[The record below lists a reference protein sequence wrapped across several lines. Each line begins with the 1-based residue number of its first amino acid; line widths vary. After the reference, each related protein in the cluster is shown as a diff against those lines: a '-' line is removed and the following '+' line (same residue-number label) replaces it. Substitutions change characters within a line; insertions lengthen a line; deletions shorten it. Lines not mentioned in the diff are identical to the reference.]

1 MGLWFLKDCRDLSE
15 QHSNIQISIGAELRT
30 CQYVQWKDCVQM
42 VTVRSGVLYI
52 WRLYTVAGSWS
63 GLTQSTS
70 VTPASH
76 IAAALLGTQTQVV
89 RLQTRR
95 PVCGR

>member
-1 MGLWFLKDCRDLSE
+1 
-15 QHSNIQISIGAELRT
+15 
-30 CQYVQWKDCVQM
+30 M
-42 VTVRSGVLYI
+42 VTVRSGALYI

-89 RLQTRR
+89 RLPDYRPGYSVWAGTRR
-95 PVCGR
+95 LKQVFKC

>member
-1 MGLWFLKDCRDLSE
+1 
-15 QHSNIQISIGAELRT
+15 
-30 CQYVQWKDCVQM
+30 M
-42 VTVRSGVLYI
+42 VTVRSGALYI

-89 RLQTRR
+89 RLQTRLQ
-95 PVCGR
+95 